1 MEEEKHASHPKRSMP
16 LRLPNSSLV
25 QVGGK
30 QERLRCASGI
40 PRNNR
45 DGPQN
50 SMNPGD
56 ETQAPIG
63 SISTDDQNQRI
74 TRNFS

>member
-1 MEEEKHASHPKRSMP
+1 MEEEKHATKEAFDATALAQLLACLH
-16 LRLPNSSLV
+16 
-25 QVGGK
+25 VGGK
-30 QERLRCASGI
+30 QERLRCAFGI

-63 SISTDDQNQRI
+63 SI
-74 TRNFS
+74 